1 MGNDYANPEEYGLA
15 DLLCCAASREVQDN
29 EIVFAGTGL
38 PMVAI
43 MLAQKTHAPNLKLIF
58 EAGTLDGRPPELP
71 TSVGDARC
79 EMGASRSSG
88 LYDAFSIAQ
97 RGYVDLGFLGGA
109 ELDEYGNVN
118 TTVIGDYLEP
128 ELRLTGSGG
137 NPDINSFAKR
147 TVFIMVHE
155 KRRFTKNVS
164 YITSP
169 GWRVKKWPG
178 GEFVHRREL
187 YGAAFRGGPSAI
199 ISTLGVF
206 RFDSES
212 GRIYLDT
219 CHPGKSPR
227 EIADMCQFDL
237 DLTRVSGETLPP
249 TREELRFIHEVLD
262 PEQIFIPKVKP
273 VRPDRAE
280 TAETVAPGVPPTGA
294 TALPGGTVAVQPP
307 S

>member
-1 MGNDYANPEEYGLA
+1 MSKNYASAEEFNLA
-15 DLLCCAASREVQDN
+15 DLLCCAAAREVQDN

-58 EAGTLDGRPPELP
+58 EAGTLDGRPPQIP

-109 ELDEYGNVN
+109 EVDQYGNVN
-118 TTVIGDYLEP
+118 TTCIGDYLNP

-137 NPDINSFAKR
+137 NPDINSFARR

-155 KRRFTKNVS
+155 PRRFVEKVS

-178 GEFVHRREL
+178 GEIVQRREL
-187 YGAAFRGGPSAI
+187 YGSAFRGGPSAV
-199 ISTLGVF
+199 ISTAGVF
-206 RFDSES
+206 RFDAGS
-212 GRIYLDT
+212 GCMYLAS
-219 CHPGKSPR
+219 CHPGKSAE
-227 EIADMCQFDL
+227 EIKGLCQFDL
-237 DLTRVSGETLPP
+237 DISRVNGTTLPP
-249 TREELRFIHEVLD
+249 TREELHIIHEVLD
-262 PEQIFIPKVKP
+262 PEQIFIPKVKL
-273 VRPDRAE
+273 AN
-280 TAETVAPGVPPTGA
+280 
-294 TALPGGTVAVQPP
+294 
-307 S
+307 

>member
-1 MGNDYANPEEYGLA
+1 MDMKGYAKTGEYNLA
-15 DLLCCAASREVQDN
+15 DLLCCAAAREVKDH
-29 EIVFAGTGL
+29 EVVFAGTGL

-79 EMGASRSSG
+79 EMGASRASG
-88 LYDAFSIAQ
+88 LYDAFAIAQ

-109 ELDEYGNVN
+109 EVDEYGNVN
-118 TTVIGDYLEP
+118 TTVIGDYLNP

-137 NPDINSFAKR
+137 NPDINSFASR

-155 KRRFTKNVS
+155 KRRFVENVS

-169 GWRVKKWPG
+169 GWRVKKWPEG
-178 GEFVHRREL
+178 TWMQRRDL
-187 YGAAFRGGPSAI
+187 YGSAYRGGPSAV

-206 RFDSES
+206 RFDEET

-219 CHPGKSPR
+219 CHPGTTVEMAR
-227 EIADMCQFDL
+227 EQCQFAL
-237 DLTRVSGETLPP
+237 NTARVSGATLPP
-249 TREELRFIHEVLD
+249 TYEELHLIHEVLD
-262 PEQIFIPKVKP
+262 PEQIFIPKVKK
-273 VRPDRAE
+273 
-280 TAETVAPGVPPTGA
+280 
-294 TALPGGTVAVQPP
+294 

>member
-1 MGNDYANPEEYGLA
+1 MSNYASPEEFNLA

-43 MLAQKTHAPNLKLIF
+43 MLAQRTHAHNLKLIF

-79 EMGASRSSG
+79 ETGASRSSG

-109 ELDEYGNVN
+109 EVDQYGNVN
-118 TTVIGDYLEP
+118 TTCIGNYLEP
-128 ELRLTGSGG
+128 DLRLTGSGG
-137 NPDINSFAKR
+137 NPDINSFARR

-155 KRRFTKNVS
+155 KRRFVENVS

-178 GEFVHRREL
+178 GEWVHRRDL
-187 YGAAFRGGPSAI
+187 YGAAFRGGPSAV
-199 ISTLGVF
+199 ISTAGVF
-206 RFDSES
+206 RFDDKE
-212 GRIYLDT
+212 GFMYLDT
-219 CHPGKSPR
+219 CHPGKTPA
-227 EIADMCQFDL
+227 EIKEMCQFDL
-237 DLTRVSGETLPP
+237 DISRVAGETKVP
-249 TREELRFIHEVLD
+249 TREELRIIHEVLD
-262 PEQIFIPKVKP
+262 PDEIFIPKVKK
-273 VRPDRAE
+273 A
-280 TAETVAPGVPPTGA
+280 
-294 TALPGGTVAVQPP
+294 
-307 S
+307 

>member
-1 MGNDYANPEEYGLA
+1 MSNYASPEEYNLA

-79 EMGASRSSG
+79 ESGASRSSG

-97 RGYVDLGFLGGA
+97 RGYVDLGYLGGA
-109 ELDEYGNVN
+109 EVDQYGNVN
-118 TTVIGDYLEP
+118 TTCIGNYLDP

-137 NPDINSFAKR
+137 NPDINSFARR

-155 KRRFTKNVS
+155 KRRFVEQVS

-169 GWRVKKWPG
+169 GWRVKRWPG
-178 GEFVHRREL
+178 GEWVHRREL

-199 ISTLGVF
+199 ISTAGVF
-206 RFDSES
+206 RFDAHD
-212 GRIYLDT
+212 GHMYLDT
-219 CHPGKSPR
+219 CHPGKTVA
-227 EIADMCQFDL
+227 EIRDLCQFDL
-237 DLTRVSGETLPP
+237 DVSRVNGDTLPP
-249 TREELRFIHEVLD
+249 TREELHFIHDVLD
-262 PEQIFIPKVKP
+262 PDAIFIPKVKQ
-273 VRPDRAE
+273 
-280 TAETVAPGVPPTGA
+280 G
-294 TALPGGTVAVQPP
+294 
-307 S
+307 

>member
-1 MGNDYANPEEYGLA
+1 MDKHYANPEEYGLA
-15 DLLCCAASREVQDN
+15 DLLCCAASREVQDH

-58 EAGTLDGRPPELP
+58 EAGTLDGRPPEIP

-88 LYDAFSIAQ
+88 LHDAFSIAQ

-109 ELDEYGNVN
+109 EVDEYGNVN
-118 TTVIGDYLEP
+118 TTCIGDYLDP

-137 NPDINSFAKR
+137 NPDINSFARR

-155 KRRFTKNVS
+155 KRRFTERVS

-178 GEFVHRREL
+178 GDFVHRREL
-187 YGAAFRGGPSAI
+187 YGSAYRGGPSSV
-199 ISTLGVF
+199 ISTAGVF
-206 RFDSES
+206 RFDEQE

-219 CHPGKSPR
+219 CHAGKTPE
-227 EIADMCQFDL
+227 EIRDLCQFDL
-237 DLTRVSGETLPP
+237 DISRVSGETEPP
-249 TREELRFIHEVLD
+249 TREELRIIHDVLD
-262 PEQIFIPKVKP
+262 PEQIFIPKVKK
-273 VRPDRAE
+273 
-280 TAETVAPGVPPTGA
+280 G
-294 TALPGGTVAVQPP
+294 
-307 S
+307 

>member
-1 MGNDYANPEEYGLA
+1 MTMKNYAAPGDYNLA
-15 DLLCCAASREVQDN
+15 DLLCCAAAREVQDH
-29 EIVFAGTGL
+29 EVVFAGTGL

-43 MLAQKTHAPNLKLIF
+43 MLAQQTHAPNLKLIF
-58 EAGTLDGRPPELP
+58 EAGTLDGRPPQLP

-88 LYDAFSIAQ
+88 LHDAFSIAQ

-109 ELDEYGNVN
+109 EVDQYGNVN
-118 TTVIGDYLEP
+118 TTAIGDYLNP

-147 TVFIMVHE
+147 TIFIMVHE
-155 KRRFTKNVS
+155 KRRFTENVS

-169 GWRVKKWPG
+169 GWRVKKWPQG
-178 GEFVHRREL
+178 DWVHRREL
-187 YGAAFRGGPSAI
+187 YGAAYRGGPTAV

-206 RFDSES
+206 RFDEET

-219 CHPGKSPR
+219 CHPGTTVEQIR
-227 EIADMCQFDL
+227 EQCQFDL
-237 DLTRVSGETLPP
+237 DISRFNGETSPP
-249 TREELRFIHEVLD
+249 TLEELHLIHEAID
-262 PEQIFIPKVKP
+262 PEQIFIPKGK
-273 VRPDRAE
+273 
-280 TAETVAPGVPPTGA
+280 
-294 TALPGGTVAVQPP
+294 

>member
-1 MGNDYANPEEYGLA
+1 
-15 DLLCCAASREVQDN
+15 
-29 EIVFAGTGL
+29 
-38 PMVAI
+38 

-109 ELDEYGNVN
+109 EVDEYGNVN
-118 TTVIGDYLEP
+118 TTCIGDYLNP

-137 NPDINSFAKR
+137 NPDINSFARR

-155 KRRFTKNVS
+155 KRRFVENVS

-187 YGAAFRGGPSAI
+187 YGAAFRGGPSAV
-199 ISTLGVF
+199 ISTAGVF
-206 RFDSES
+206 RFDDES
-212 GRIYLDT
+212 GRMYLDT
-219 CHPGKSPR
+219 CHPGKTPEEIRRCASSTWTSPGS
-227 EIADMCQFDL
+227 AVKPSC
-237 DLTRVSGETLPP
+237 P
-249 TREELRFIHEVLD
+249 TREELRIIHEVLD
-262 PEQIFIPKVKP
+262 PDRDLHPQGEEGLSRS
-273 VRPDRAE
+273 RP
-280 TAETVAPGVPPTGA
+280 TVAEKGVAQMCDALFLRRAARAGKGGHGRPGCPA
-294 TALPGGTVAVQPP
+294 AD
-307 S
+307 SW

>member
-1 MGNDYANPEEYGLA
+1 MPDYAKAEEFGLA
-15 DLLCCAASREVQDN
+15 DLLCCAASREVADN

-58 EAGTLDGRPPELP
+58 EAGTLDGRPPEIP

-97 RGYVDLGFLGGA
+97 RGYVDLGYLGGA
-109 ELDEYGNVN
+109 EVDVYGNVN
-118 TTVIGDYLEP
+118 TTCIGDYLNP

-137 NPDINSFAKR
+137 NPDINSFARR

-155 KRRFTKNVS
+155 KRRFVEHVS

-169 GWRVKKWPG
+169 GWRVKKWPR

-187 YGAAFRGGPSAI
+187 YGAAYRGGPSAV
-199 ISTLGVF
+199 ISTAGVF
-206 RFDSES
+206 RFDEES
-212 GRIYLDT
+212 GRMYLDT
-219 CHPGKSPR
+219 CHPGKTPEAIR
-227 EIADMCQFDL
+227 DMCQFDL
-237 DLTRVSGETLPP
+237 DITRVKGETELP
-249 TREELRFIHEVLD
+249 TREELRIIHEVLD
-262 PEQIFIPKVKP
+262 PHEIFIPKV
-273 VRPDRAE
+273 RQ
-280 TAETVAPGVPPTGA
+280 G
-294 TALPGGTVAVQPP
+294 
-307 S
+307 

>member
-1 MGNDYANPEEYGLA
+1 MDNAYASPDEYGVA

-58 EAGTLDGRPPELP
+58 EAGTLDGRPLEIP

-88 LYDAFSIAQ
+88 LYDAFSVAQ

-109 ELDEYGNVN
+109 EVDEYGNVN
-118 TTVIGDYLEP
+118 TTCIGDYLNP

-155 KRRFTKNVS
+155 KRRFTGKVS

-169 GWRVKKWPG
+169 GWRVRKWPG
-178 GEFVHRREL
+178 GSTVHRREL
-187 YGAAFRGGPSAI
+187 YGAAYRGGPSAV
-199 ISTLGVF
+199 ISTAGVF
-206 RFDSES
+206 RFDEET

-219 CHPGKSPR
+219 CHAGYSPEQIR
-227 EIADMCQFDL
+227 GMCQFDL
-237 DLTRVSGETLPP
+237 DISRVCGETLPP

-262 PEQIFIPKVKP
+262 PEQIFIPKVKK
-273 VRPDRAE
+273 
-280 TAETVAPGVPPTGA
+280 GA
-294 TALPGGTVAVQPP
+294 AA
-307 S
+307 

>member
-1 MGNDYANPEEYGLA
+1 MTSKNYARAGDYNLA

-29 EIVFAGTGL
+29 EVVFAGTGL

-43 MLAQKTHAPNLKLIF
+43 MLAQQTHAPNLKLIF
-58 EAGTLDGRPPELP
+58 EAGTLDGRPPQLP

-79 EMGASRSSG
+79 EMGASKSSG

-109 ELDEYGNVN
+109 EVDQYGNVN
-118 TTVIGDYLEP
+118 TTTIGDYLNP

-137 NPDINSFAKR
+137 NPDINSFASR
-147 TVFIMVHE
+147 TIFIMVHE
-155 KRRFTKNVS
+155 KRRFTENVS

-169 GWRVKKWPG
+169 GWRVKKWPEG
-178 GEFVHRREL
+178 TWVHRREL
-187 YGAAFRGGPSAI
+187 YGAAYRGGPAAV

-206 RFDSES
+206 RFDEET

-219 CHPGKSPR
+219 CHPGATVDQIK
-227 EIADMCQFDL
+227 EQCQFDL
-237 DLTRVSGETLPP
+237 DVSRVSGETSPP
-249 TREELRFIHEVLD
+249 TEEDLHLIHEVLD
-262 PEQIFIPKVKP
+262 PEQIFIPKVKK
-273 VRPDRAE
+273 
-280 TAETVAPGVPPTGA
+280 
-294 TALPGGTVAVQPP
+294 

>member
-1 MGNDYANPEEYGLA
+1 MATEFATPEEYGLA
-15 DLLCCAASREVQDN
+15 DLMCCAASREVQDN
-29 EIVFAGTGL
+29 EVVFAGTGL

-58 EAGTLDGRPPELP
+58 EAGTLDGRPPEIP

-79 EMGASRSSG
+79 EMGSSRSSG

-109 ELDEYGNVN
+109 EVDEYGNVN
-118 TTVIGDYLEP
+118 TTCIGDYLNP

-155 KRRFTKNVS
+155 KRRFTPNVS

-187 YGAAFRGGPSAI
+187 YGAAFRGGPSSARPEYFALMSRAARFIWIPAI
-199 ISTLGVF
+199 RAKLLMK
-206 RFDSES
+206 S
-212 GRIYLDT
+212 GRCVTSILTYPESTVKLSRR
-219 CHPGKSPR
+219 HGKSCTLSMRCSIRSRFLFPR
-227 EIADMCQFDL
+227 
-237 DLTRVSGETLPP
+237 
-249 TREELRFIHEVLD
+249 
-262 PEQIFIPKVKP
+262 
-273 VRPDRAE
+273 
-280 TAETVAPGVPPTGA
+280 
-294 TALPGGTVAVQPP
+294 
-307 S
+307 

>member
-1 MGNDYANPEEYGLA
+1 MNSHDYAKPEEFGLA

-58 EAGTLDGRPPELP
+58 EAGTLDGRPPEIP

-109 ELDEYGNVN
+109 EVDEYGNVN
-118 TTVIGDYLEP
+118 TTVIGDYLAP

-155 KRRFTKNVS
+155 KRRFTQNVS

-187 YGAAFRGGPSAI
+187 YGAAYRGGPSAI
-199 ISTLGVF
+199 ISTAGVF
-206 RFDSES
+206 RFDDET
-212 GRIYLDT
+212 GKIYLDT
-219 CHPGKSPR
+219 CHPGMTPEGIQELCNFPLNISR
-227 EIADMCQFDL
+227 VNG
-237 DLTRVSGETLPP
+237 LTAPP
-249 TREELRFIHEVLD
+249 TREELHLIHDVLD
-262 PEQIFIPKVKP
+262 PDEIFIPKVK
-273 VRPDRAE
+273 R
-280 TAETVAPGVPPTGA
+280 
-294 TALPGGTVAVQPP
+294 
-307 S
+307 

>member
-1 MGNDYANPEEYGLA
+1 MNKEFAKPEEYGLA

-58 EAGTLDGRPPELP
+58 EAGTLDGRPPEIP

-88 LYDAFSIAQ
+88 LHDAFSIAQ

-109 ELDEYGNVN
+109 EVDQYGNVN
-118 TTVIGDYLEP
+118 TTCIGDYLSP

-155 KRRFTKNVS
+155 KRRFTEQVS

-169 GWRVKKWPG
+169 GWRVRNWPG
-178 GEFVHRREL
+178 GETVHRREL
-187 YGAAFRGGPSAI
+187 YGAAYRGGPSAV

-206 RFDSES
+206 RFDEES

-219 CHPGKSPR
+219 CHAGNTPEQIR
-227 EIADMCQFDL
+227 DMCQFDL
-237 DLTRVSGETLPP
+237 DISRVSGETLPP
-249 TREELRFIHEVLD
+249 TREELHYIHEVLD

-273 VRPDRAE
+273 V
-280 TAETVAPGVPPTGA
+280 
-294 TALPGGTVAVQPP
+294 
-307 S
+307 

>member
-1 MGNDYANPEEYGLA
+1 MATDYATPEEYGLA
-15 DLLCCAASREVQDN
+15 DLMCCAAAREVQDN
-29 EIVFAGTGL
+29 EVVFAGTGL

-43 MLAQKTHAPNLKLIF
+43 MLAQKTHAPRLKLIF
-58 EAGTLDGRPPELP
+58 EAGTLDGRPPEIP

-109 ELDEYGNVN
+109 EVDEYGNVN
-118 TTVIGDYLEP
+118 TTCIGDYLNP

-155 KRRFTKNVS
+155 KRRFTPNVS

-178 GEFVHRREL
+178 GDFVHRREL
-187 YGAAFRGGPSAI
+187 YGAAYRGGPSAV
-199 ISTLGVF
+199 ISTAGVF
-206 RFDSES
+206 RFDEES

-219 CHPGKSPR
+219 CHPGKTPEEIR
-227 EIADMCQFDL
+227 EMCHFDL
-237 DLTRVSGETLPP
+237 DISRVNGETLPP
-249 TREELRFIHEVLD
+249 SRDELHIIHEVLD
-262 PEQIFIPKVKP
+262 PEQIFVPKVKK
-273 VRPDRAE
+273 
-280 TAETVAPGVPPTGA
+280 G
-294 TALPGGTVAVQPP
+294 
-307 S
+307 

>member
-1 MGNDYANPEEYGLA
+1 MTSLHDYAALGEYGLA
-15 DLLCCAASREVQDN
+15 DLMTCAASREVNDN
-29 EIVFAGTGL
+29 EIVFAGTGM

-79 EMGASRSSG
+79 EMGASRASG

-109 ELDEYGNVN
+109 EVDEYGNVN
-118 TTVIGDYLEP
+118 TTVIGDYLNP

-137 NPDINSFAKR
+137 NPDINSFASR

-155 KRRFTKNVS
+155 KRRFTPNVS

-169 GWRVKKWPG
+169 GWRVKKWPS
-178 GEFVHRREL
+178 GEWVHRREL
-187 YGAAFRGGPSAI
+187 YGAAFRGGPSAV
-199 ISTLGVF
+199 ISTAGVF
-206 RFDSES
+206 RFDEES

-219 CHPGKSPR
+219 CHPGKTPE
-227 EIADMCQFDL
+227 EIRDL
-237 DLTRVSGETLPP
+237 CHFELDISRVRGETLPP
-249 TREELRFIHEVLD
+249 TLEELRLIHDVLD
-262 PEQIFIPKVKP
+262 PEQIFIPKVKK
-273 VRPDRAE
+273 
-280 TAETVAPGVPPTGA
+280 
-294 TALPGGTVAVQPP
+294 
-307 S
+307 